1 VFLASGSRLESEPKS
16 KKEDRTRMR
25 DFRAKFREVS
35 GGELLWER
43 LDQTTCGR
51 EFILIL
57 LQVHCGAQV
66 KSSERERVE
75 SYLALRKKLARRL
88 DGLAKR
94 FKNITREIARVA
106 PEVPVAVSVRHSAP
120 LTLPAQVLAT
130 ASKQLRGLSLKT
142 VSMYSLYQITSYMK
156 SIRNFKAILGGLVG
170 VALCVGLV
178 LLLLLIY

>member
-1 VFLASGSRLESEPKS
+1 
-16 KKEDRTRMR
+16 MR

-142 VSMYSLYQITSYMK
+142 VSMYSLYQIK